1 MNKEE
6 KYKSYYILELLNSFS
21 KKRVSEFE
29 KPENVITSNI
39 GHNDIITQMNNIGQ
53 TINSSVENTSETTH
67 KKLDQILNNQ
77 TSKNKVINEEEILLP
92 ERYTT
97 IINEIEN
104 LKNENKIS
112 NNKIET
118 TNKIITIL
126 GTVIGLILTTLIFTI
141 NSQYNAIKD
150 MNSSNLQTI
159 QTEIKA
165 INQRLD
171 YQEKLNHLDIQNEVN
186 NAIKNKK

>member
-53 TINSSVENTSETTH
+53 TINTSVENTSETTH

>member
-53 TINSSVENTSETTH
+53 TINSSVENTSETTN